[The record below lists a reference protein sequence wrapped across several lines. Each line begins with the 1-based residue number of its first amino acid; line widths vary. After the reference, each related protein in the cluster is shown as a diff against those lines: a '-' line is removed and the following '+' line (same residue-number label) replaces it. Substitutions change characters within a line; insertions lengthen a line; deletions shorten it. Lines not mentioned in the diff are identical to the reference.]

1 MEQEEPDEYLR
12 AVIDDVN
19 CYMNPV
25 VYFRLLQ
32 DLGEE
37 MNDAQKRKFSSAKGS
52 RGRVTRKIVYLD
64 RLYPLL
70 YTLSSGLYDIMDNNR
85 TLFPRLQE
93 GKNKTTPIHQLGK
106 FIAMTRLSYAR
117 SDIHSLPHDDIDMNL
132 VNSEEHANRQE
143 LFILSQKDVLTACH
157 KHYGNKNE
165 AQVRQLGVDDKIRV
179 AGIVMTI
186 AEMREYLPDM
196 LNRSKSGTRL
206 ELDAS
211 NGRKRSGFK
220 LLHQH
225 FIDPEV
231 EVTLPEQWN
240 DAGEKIDN
248 KLYPGAF
255 DEYSQMDPNNQ
266 TRMKWPWTEQEVT
279 AIFMKVKTEYQ
290 KMMDMY
296 TQGTGG
302 GSGDDA
308 EFTTW
313 MDRDDTCVVTY
324 LGGQHSL
331 MYLSVVKMWDRMFNY
346 VFADIKDPFHKII
359 LADPAC
365 YDIIK
370 NCIWIGRSSPEDKAQ
385 V

>member
-1 MEQEEPDEYLR
+1 MERDQPDEYLR
-12 AVIDDVN
+12 AVIDN
-19 CYMNPV
+19 ESCYMNPV

-37 MNDAQKRKFSSAKGS
+37 MNDAQKIKFSSAKGS
-52 RGRVTRKIVYLD
+52 RGRVARRIAYLD

-106 FIAMTRLSYAR
+106 LIAMTRTSYAR
-117 SDIHSLPHDDIDMNL
+117 SDIHSLPHNDVDMNL

-157 KHYGNKNE
+157 QHYGKLNE
-165 AQVRQLGVDDKIRV
+165 AQVRQVGVDDKVRV

-186 AEMREYLPDM
+186 AGMREYLPDM
-196 LNRSKSGTRL
+196 LNKSKNGTRL

-255 DEYSQMDPNNQ
+255 DRIHQQASAM
-266 TRMKWPWTEQEVT
+266 
-279 AIFMKVKTEYQ
+279 
-290 KMMDMY
+290 
-296 TQGTGG
+296 
-302 GSGDDA
+302 
-308 EFTTW
+308 
-313 MDRDDTCVVTY
+313 
-324 LGGQHSL
+324 
-331 MYLSVVKMWDRMFNY
+331 
-346 VFADIKDPFHKII
+346 
-359 LADPAC
+359 
-365 YDIIK
+365 
-370 NCIWIGRSSPEDKAQ
+370 
-385 V
+385 

>member
-1 MEQEEPDEYLR
+1 MERDQPDEYLR
-12 AVIDDVN
+12 AVIDN
-19 CYMNPV
+19 ESCYMNPV

-70 YTLSSGLYDIMDNNR
+70 YTLSSGFYDIMDNNR

-196 LNRSKSGTRL
+196 WNPSRVGCI
-206 ELDAS
+206 
-211 NGRKRSGFK
+211 KR
-220 LLHQH
+220 
-225 FIDPEV
+225 
-231 EVTLPEQWN
+231 
-240 DAGEKIDN
+240 
-248 KLYPGAF
+248 
-255 DEYSQMDPNNQ
+255 
-266 TRMKWPWTEQEVT
+266 
-279 AIFMKVKTEYQ
+279 
-290 KMMDMY
+290 
-296 TQGTGG
+296 
-302 GSGDDA
+302 
-308 EFTTW
+308 
-313 MDRDDTCVVTY
+313 
-324 LGGQHSL
+324 
-331 MYLSVVKMWDRMFNY
+331 
-346 VFADIKDPFHKII
+346 
-359 LADPAC
+359 
-365 YDIIK
+365 
-370 NCIWIGRSSPEDKAQ
+370 
-385 V
+385 